1 MNMEKGLS
9 LEKEFV
15 VENQHSAAKVASGA
29 VNVLSTPSVVAFIE
43 NTSFEL
49 AQKFMENGKTTV
61 GFHIEVFHLAPVPL
75 GEKVKVVSIIDDIK
89 ERKIKFVVTVYWKER
104 KIAEGIHERVIVIE
118 DEFYKKISK
127 L

>member
-61 GFHIEVFHLAPVPL
+61 GFYIEVFHLAPVPL